1 MACMFSAGS
10 NETVVNIRYEIMKD
24 LSLLAIAY
32 PLHAHGIRIIFLL
45 VPSHQRYQAQR
56 TTTALILAG

>member
-1 MACMFSAGS
+1 MACMFSEGS
-10 NETVVNIRYEIMKD
+10 NKTFVNIRYEIMNG
-24 LSLLAIAY
+24 LPLLAIAY

-56 TTTALILAG
+56 PATALILAG